1 MTGSTSGNNTVRV
14 SVTVRNT
21 DELKAAFLT
30 LFRQVMDDEMLV
42 INLEEAEYGEEE
54 SRHSNAAG
62 LSADVIE

>member
-1 MTGSTSGNNTVRV
+1 MTDSTSGNNTVRV

-21 DELKAAFLT
+21 DELKTAFLT

-54 SRHSNAAG
+54 SRRSNAAG
-62 LSADVIE
+62 LSADVIK